1 MGGAADNARNRGR
14 LASILLARKARF
26 TDATNGTTATAKS
39 KDGYT
44 MALSFWVADP
54 PQLSLFS
61 VHCSNP
67 PGSRYAI
74 DPSFVH
80 PPRVVGADGPFVLL
94 RAGFYAAAGTREYFL
109 YKAATGDASPSL
121 DRIPS
126 PGESRYDRG
135 DDLRGVREFGIL
147 GHGGGGHYLVAAL
160 RDAPSS
166 SSDDY
171 QLRIYSS
178 ERKSWSTRTLQNP
191 CPGVDRVVPDKVIT
205 LGQGGLLGWV
215 DLSHGILACDLLR
228 LQDPDPDPTAAA
240 AGGGVSFF
248 IPLPQPLPGNRYKQK
263 HPIPP
268 AKKMKMHPLAE
279 EPTPSASWFRDIT
292 CVNGVLTF
300 IEMENPAPP
309 ENEDNTVSDSDLIT
323 WLKRKAVD
331 SNSKLQ
337 LSSFRDDWRAVTWTR
352 KVSPPSSSPAAN
364 CWRQTRVAH
373 VADVKGSEQLV
384 TFRDLYSAFP
394 VLSPADDGNDIL
406 YLKSHAEPAHQD
418 GWVAALDLEN
428 KALNAIAQYYLP
440 DFWYFNHKFDPHH
453 PFRACTLPRHMDIT
467 PGIQVSAFRN
477 TTKASSSAD
486 QPSDTSDSGSKE
498 PSSPRSQFQ
507 RVFELAEKLRR
518 EKNPPESIIQNDHIS
533 SQVHPVAN
541 NLPPQKFFN
550 KPDGPGYASL
560 ALVHGCHN
568 YQPLWPPSKQ
578 QSTSS
583 SPFGPHEAPSSRIN
597 SFNGGSYHGYY
608 SQQLSAPNSF
618 AYGAYTGYGNIQQQ
632 WQQLTPTLEQPIGAS
647 WQHPPPPVQRQ
658 PTPHEVKTCGM
669 LLF

>member
-1 MGGAADNARNRGR
+1 MGDAADNAPNQGR
-14 LASILLARKARF
+14 LASILLARKP
-26 TDATNGTTATAKS
+26 
-39 KDGYT
+39 
-44 MALSFWVADP
+44 LWP
-54 PQLSLFS
+54 
-61 VHCSNP
+61 H
-67 PGSRYAI
+67 
-74 DPSFVH
+74 
-80 PPRVVGADGPFVLL
+80 VVGADGPFLLL
-94 RAGFYAAAGTREYFL
+94 RASFYAAAGRREYFL
-109 YKAATGDASPSL
+109 YKAAAGDAPPSL
-121 DRIPS
+121 DRIPY
-126 PGESRYDRG
+126 PGESRYRDG

-147 GHGGGGHYLVAAL
+147 GHGAGGHYLVAAL

-178 ERKSWSTRTLQNP
+178 ERKSWSTRTLANP
-191 CPGVDRVVPDKVIT
+191 CPGVDRVMPDKVVT

-215 DLSHGILACDLLR
+215 DLSHGLLACDLLR
-228 LQDPDPDPTAAA
+228 LQDPHSNPTAPA
-240 AGGGVSFF
+240 AGGVCFF

-268 AKKMKMHPLAE
+268 PPPPPAKKMKMHPQAD
-279 EPTPSASWFRDIT
+279 EPTPSASWFRDLA
-292 CVNGVLTF
+292 CANGVLKF

-309 ENEDNTVSDSDLIT
+309 ENKDNTVSDSDLIT

-331 SNSKLQ
+331 RNSKLQ
-337 LSSFRDDWRAVTWTR
+337 LSSFRGDWRAVTWTR
-352 KVSPPSSSPAAN
+352 KISPPSSSPAAN
-364 CWRQTRVAH
+364 CWRQTRAAH
-373 VADVKGSEQLV
+373 VADVKECEQLV

-394 VLSPADDGNDIL
+394 VLSPADDGHDIL

-418 GWVAALDLEN
+418 GWVAALDIGN
-428 KALNAIAQYYLP
+428 KALKAIAQYYLP
-440 DFWYFNHKFDPHH
+440 DFWYFDHKFDPEH
-453 PFRACTLPRHMDIT
+453 PFRACTLSRHMDIT

-498 PSSPRSQFQ
+498 PSSPRSKFQ
-507 RVFELAEKLRR
+507 RVFELVEKMRR
-518 EKNPPESIIQNDHIS
+518 EQNPAESIIQNDHIS

-560 ALVHGCHN
+560 APVHGCHN

-583 SPFGPHEAPSSRIN
+583 SAFGPHEAPPSRFN

-608 SQQLSAPNSF
+608 SQQLSSPNSF

-632 WQQLTPTLEQPIGAS
+632 WQQLTPTLEKPIGAS